1 MYIYIYICIYIPYT
15 RYIYKTG
22 HHVLKCMSCHKVMVV
37 ITGRKH
43 CFLIF
48 MTAYILCPSCF

>member
-1 MYIYIYICIYIPYT
+1 MYIYIPYT

>member
-1 MYIYIYICIYIPYT
+1 MYIYMYIYIPYT

-43 CFLIF
+43 CFLVF
-48 MTAYILCPSCF
+48 MIAYVLCPSCF